1 MEILL
6 LVVLLALIKSS
17 FELNNLIAFLIE
29 VPKLNKKF
37 LFLVVPLCIPI
48 TLNESI
54 SKIGAPDEPSSV
66 LQK

>member
-6 LVVLLALIKSS
+6 LVVLLELIKSS
-17 FELNNLIAFLIE
+17 FELNNLIAFLIK
-29 VPKLNKKF
+29 VPRLKVKC
-37 LFLVVPLCIPI
+37 LFLVLPLCIPI
-48 TLNESI
+48 TLNESK